1 MPEGL
6 QLEEE
11 QGGLTGGGGR
21 VYFRISQNGGTWM
34 WMIPGSPSG
43 FQLSNSPFRLP
54 TWETAIADA
63 EQKGVT
69 ML

>member
-1 MPEGL
+1 MEVGVSASET
-6 QLEEE
+6 Q
-11 QGGLTGGGGR
+11 R
-21 VYFRISQNGGTWM
+21 MSGTWI

-54 TWETAIADA
+54 TWRLPLLMPNR
-63 EQKGVT
+63 GVT